1 MPSPARCIVP
11 CVSTERALD
20 TARRLSERL
29 SPGDLDATLSQITAA
44 AVEVLPNVEL
54 CSITIRHENG
64 RLETV
69 APTDD
74 LLLRLDGEQ
83 YRLREG
89 PCYEAATDH
98 RNVVSSDLGADER
111 FPHYG
116 AAAVREGV
124 RAQIGVRLFD
134 SPRSHGALNL
144 YSTKVGAFDDVESLS
159 ALFAHQAAQAI
170 AYAQEIGNL
179 AQAVRTR
186 TTIGQA
192 VGIVMER
199 YGLNDQR
206 AFAFLQRLS
215 SHRNV
220 KLRLIA
226 QELVDEAGG
235 EDA

>member
-1 MPSPARCIVP
+1 MSN
-11 CVSTERALD
+11 EQALD
-20 TARRLSERL
+20 TARRLAERL

-64 RLETV
+64 KLDTV
-69 APTDD
+69 APTDE
-74 LLLRLDGEQ
+74 LLLKLDGEQ

-98 RNVVSSDLGADER
+98 RHVISSDLGADER

-116 AAAVREGV
+116 AAAVAEGV

-134 SPRSHGALNL
+134 SPTSHGALNL
-144 YSTKVGAFDDVESLS
+144 YSSKVGAFDDIESLS
-159 ALFAHQAAQAI
+159 GLFAHQAAQAI

-226 QELVDEAGG
+226 QEMVDAAGG
-235 EDA
+235 EQS